1 LEEMAAKQDTYTC
14 SLITI
19 CEKARN
25 GEKMTVDAGTRFECP
40 EGKENCGA
48 KMVKSGGGV
57 SIPKWAYGAAA
68 AVLLVLAAVFLLP
81 GGGDGDVLAEQ
92 TPPISP
98 VSPEPTTDV
107 VEALHTEL
115 SKVGDNV
122 NLSMPERQQMVE
134 PTLRNYFTTE
144 QTPYVKRVGENGTLI
159 ETLTAEEYLNRLSGL
174 ITLSQL
180 EVVDAL
186 QDSQGKVR
194 EIIVREVHQTSLN

>member
-1 LEEMAAKQDTYTC
+1 MAAKQDTYTC

-68 AVLLVLAAVFLLP
+68 AVVLVVATIFLLP
-81 GGGDGDVLAEQ
+81 GENDVVDEPE
-92 TPPISP
+92 TPVSP
-98 VSPEPTTDV
+98 VSPEPEVDIV
-107 VEALHTEL
+107 AVLHTEL

-122 NLSMPERQQMVE
+122 NLSMPERQKLVQ
-134 PTLRNYFTTE
+134 PTLNTYFSSE
-144 QTPYVKRVGENGTLI
+144 QTPYVKRVGSEGTI
-159 ETLTAEEYLNRLSGL
+159 VETLTAEEYLNRLSGL
-174 ITLSQL
+174 ITLSRL

-186 QDSQGKVR
+186 KDSQGKVR
-194 EIIVREVHQTSLN
+194 EIIVREVHQTSIN

>member
-1 LEEMAAKQDTYTC
+1 MAEKRFKCTLYGECENADQGNIIIENETEFEGGEYYCTC
-14 SLITI
+14 GQHNKLVEI
-19 CEKARN
+19 EK
-25 GEKMTVDAGTRFECP
+25 K
-40 EGKENCGA
+40 
-48 KMVKSGGGV
+48 

-68 AVLLVLAAVFLLP
+68 AVVLVVATVLMLP
-81 GGGDGDVLAEQ
+81 GADDSEVNKKKD
-92 TPPISP
+92 PPVVVDSLQQ
-98 VSPEPTTDV
+98 EPTKDMV
-107 VEALHTEL
+107 AVLHTEL
-115 SKVGDNV
+115 SKIGDNV

-174 ITLSQL
+174 ITLSRL

>member
-1 LEEMAAKQDTYTC
+1 MAAKQDTYTC

-19 CEKARN
+19 CEKAKS

-68 AVLLVLAAVFLLP
+68 AVVIVVAAIFLLP
-81 GGGDGDVLAEQ
+81 GEDDVVVEPE
-92 TPPISP
+92 TPVSP
-98 VSPEPTTDV
+98 VSPEPDIV
-107 VEALHTEL
+107 FVLHTEL

-122 NLSMPERQQMVE
+122 NLSMPERQKLVE
-134 PTLRNYFTTE
+134 PTLRTYFSSE
-144 QTPYVKRVGENGTLI
+144 QTPYVKRVGSEGTI
-159 ETLTAEEYLNRLSGL
+159 VETLTAEEYLNRLSGL
-174 ITLSQL
+174 ITLSSL

-186 QDSQGKVR
+186 KDSQGKVR
-194 EIIVREVHQTSLN
+194 EIIVREVHQTSIN

>member
-1 LEEMAAKQDTYTC
+1 MAAKQDTYTC

-19 CEKARN
+19 CEKAKS

-68 AVLLVLAAVFLLP
+68 AVVLVVAAIFLLP
-81 GGGDGDVLAEQ
+81 DNGGSESSEDKN
-92 TPPISP
+92 TPVIDSIR
-98 VSPEPTTDV
+98 EKPTINV
-107 VEALHTEL
+107 VAVLHTEL

-122 NLSMPERQQMVE
+122 NLSMPERQKLVK
-134 PTLRNYFTTE
+134 PTLEKYFSSE
-144 QTPYVKRVGENGTLI
+144 QTPYVKRVGSEGTI
-159 ETLTAEEYLNRLSGL
+159 VETLTAEEYLNRLSGL
-174 ITLSQL
+174 ITLSSL

-186 QDSQGKVR
+186 KDSQGKVR
-194 EIIVREVHQTSLN
+194 EIIVREVHQTSIN